1 MQSPDA
7 TLTEC
12 DRYTPVGKCVAKAE
26 FFFHLQGT
34 KLPIPRCGEHADEM
48 RQTMV
53 RVVKP
58 EHWSE
63 TGAQASTVI

>member
-1 MQSPDA
+1 MAMAQ
-7 TLTEC
+7 
-12 DRYTPVGKCVAKAE
+12 
-26 FFFHLQGT
+26 FFFQLSGSAA
-34 KLPIPRCGEHADEM
+34 PIPRCGAHADEM

-63 TGAQASTVI
+63 TGPEQARCSGV